1 MKNPFGK
8 TRSENMPYATICSQ
22 GWKWK
27 VLKTYKHPDN
37 EKKDPNARW
46 FVSATSPHMPNG
58 SYEMGDTYVADIVE
72 MCGGSLTVLD
82 CVDEWKE
89 MYRSHLIWL
98 DSSFKFVT
106 LKEWAEMAWKM
117 DSDTIKTVASDI
129 RDALLI

>member
-8 TRSENMPYATICSQ
+8 TRSEDKPYATYINGE
-22 GWKWK
+22 GWRWK

-46 FVSATSPHMPNG
+46 FVSATSPYMHNG
-58 SYEMGDTYVADIVE
+58 SYEMGDTYVADIAE

-89 MYRSHLIWL
+89 MYKSHLKWL
-98 DSSFKFVT
+98 DSPFKFVT
-106 LKEWAEMAWKM
+106 LRELSDMLTEAQEAEK
-117 DSDTIKTVASDI
+117 V
-129 RDALLI
+129 